1 MVVAFCGWVGS
12 SKARRLTP
20 RRTAAT
26 SASRMTRSL
35 STNISRSIEWRVV
48 ATAASAAARIPSPG
62 RVTSTSTCRSGA
74 GGGMGV
80 GSPASARSCRNT
92 RSRLSTT
99 GPAAR
104 TSTSWFSAEWLP
116 QLMPPRMARTPWT
129 IRSFPWSIV
138 RRSSGNATPRTPP
151 CSSTAQLVS
160 LLRSE
165 GSLIA
170 VTVNPRSWASSS
182 IATRSS
188 RWNSYSSSS
197 IERRAARKRSTI
209 AANALGPS
217 GSGTSWSA
225 PLMIGAETAGRGIGA
240 IAGEGVR
247 PGAQEATSSAR
258 RRRGNRRRRAGPYT
272 DRYYYGVVDLSML
285 DVGPAHRGVGGII
298 QRPCDEDISWC
309 RGTRARPPR
318 HAGRPSSDPQGER
331 AGWHH
336 RRRRRFRR
344 RLSHQTGP
352 GKEPLLRHDRT
363 GGPVRR
369 GLGRLYPG
377 KPRSLIRRGLLAV
390 GAGVPLLALVT
401 VLALVFRNVVLGP
414 EMPRPGGTFVEGVV
428 GQLGSLNP
436 LYGEATAGSND
447 LDALL
452 FEPLVRVLP
461 TGGVEGRLAAHWD
474 VTPDGRSYSFTLR
487 PNARWSDGTTVT
499 ADDIV
504 FTVRTV
510 QDPQFPG
517 AVLNQSWKDIIATA
531 IDAGHVRF
539 ALPGHNAGFLANLE
553 LLDIVPSHLL
563 AGRSMAEI
571 ASAAPNLN
579 PVGTGP
585 FRMVAQSGDRIQL
598 ERNPFAWRR
607 PWLDTMTIRSFGSQA
622 AALDALDR
630 GQIDGLANL
639 TPSGAAQERGNRQV
653 SVLAAST
660 YQYAELLMNLKTD
673 EPFFQD
679 IRVRQAIGKAI
690 DRAAIIRNVL
700 GGQAVPDDGPIPRS
714 IAWAYDSANQQP
726 AHDTAAAAQLL
737 DDAGS

>member
-1 MVVAFCGWVGS
+1 M
-12 SKARRLTP
+12 
-20 RRTAAT
+20 
-26 SASRMTRSL
+26 
-35 STNISRSIEWRVV
+35 
-48 ATAASAAARIPSPG
+48 
-62 RVTSTSTCRSGA
+62 
-74 GGGMGV
+74 
-80 GSPASARSCRNT
+80 
-92 RSRLSTT
+92 
-99 GPAAR
+99 
-104 TSTSWFSAEWLP
+104 
-116 QLMPPRMARTPWT
+116 
-129 IRSFPWSIV
+129 
-138 RRSSGNATPRTPP
+138 
-151 CSSTAQLVS
+151 
-160 LLRSE
+160 
-165 GSLIA
+165 
-170 VTVNPRSWASSS
+170 
-182 IATRSS
+182 
-188 RWNSYSSSS
+188 
-197 IERRAARKRSTI
+197 
-209 AANALGPS
+209 
-217 GSGTSWSA
+217 
-225 PLMIGAETAGRGIGA
+225 
-240 IAGEGVR
+240 
-247 PGAQEATSSAR
+247 
-258 RRRGNRRRRAGPYT
+258 
-272 DRYYYGVVDLSML
+272 
-285 DVGPAHRGVGGII
+285 
-298 QRPCDEDISWC
+298 
-309 RGTRARPPR
+309 
-318 HAGRPSSDPQGER
+318 
-331 AGWHH
+331 
-336 RRRRRFRR
+336 
-344 RLSHQTGP
+344 
-352 GKEPLLRHDRT
+352 
-363 GGPVRR
+363 
-369 GLGRLYPG
+369 
-377 KPRSLIRRGLLAV
+377 IRRGLLTLGV
-390 GAGVPLLALVT
+390 GVPLLALLT
-401 VLALVFRNVVLGP
+401 VLVLVFRSVVLAP
-414 EMPRPGGTFVEGVV
+414 EAPRPGGTYVEGVV

-461 TGGVEGRLAAHWD
+461 TGAVQGRLAAHWD
-474 VTPDGRSYSFTLR
+474 VTPDGRSYSFALR
-487 PNARWSDGTTVT
+487 PNGRWSDGTPVT
-499 ADDIV
+499 ADDVV

-714 IAWAYDSANQQP
+714 IAWAYDSATQQP
-726 AHDTAAAAQLL
+726 AHDTAAAAKLL
-737 DDAGS
+737 DDAGWALVNGVRTKGGTSLSFGLTVSSDVPPYERVAEKIAEQLAQVGIIAEVRPVTTASLIHDYLNPRVFDMTLTAFDNGPDPDVYTFWHSSQAHAGGFNFAGMKKNVFIDGDLEDGRNTLELGARAKAYMTFQEDFAKEIPAIFLYSPRYVMAVSRRIHGVRLDPAIEPEERYAYVSDWYVEVGR